1 MKTKHVPL
9 VKQTPFEKYATTS
22 GNLIALQVVAKSYG
36 LETYITS
43 RGFKTLTL
51 RSKEQEVVFELGAKP
66 NGFPAGKLEAAT
78 PEQVGKTL
86 QMLKNN
92 GYFHRNLGYTVPLLS
107 APYTF
112 ILYETGAWE

>member
-9 VKQTPFEKYATTS
+9 NRQTAFERYTTTS
-22 GNLIALQVVAKSYG
+22 GNLVALAVLAKNYG
-36 LETYITS
+36 LESFISS

-51 RSKEQEVVFELGAKP
+51 RNSQQEVIFEIGAKP
-66 NGFPAGKLEAAT
+66 DGFPAGKLEATT

-86 QMLKNN
+86 QLLKTG
-92 GYFHRNLGYTVPLLS
+92 GYFHRNLGAQVPLIG